1 MGQEKSLLAA
11 LVAALSALA
20 HCQRG
25 QALVHCGEARRPLG
39 EALCKALGEALG
51 EALCS
56 LSQGWVPVCKKA
68 QAALVAALDTAWG
81 LCHDSWELMRDS
93 DLAVMG

>member
-1 MGQEKSLLAA
+1 MTLLTSSMGQEKSLLAA

-20 HCQRG
+20 HCRRG
-25 QALVHCGEARRPLG
+25 QALVHCGEAQGRPLA
-39 EALCKALGEALG
+39 EAQCP
-51 EALCS
+51 
-56 LSQGWVPVCKKA
+56 LSQGRGPVWGAARAA
-68 QAALVAALDTAWG
+68 QGAALETERG